1 MTWLATVI
9 TWLRPLVG
17 HMHKCHAAMLRRGAN
32 GGRVSARVQSG
43 AAWAARLLQRTEGAF
58 SITDFHR
65 TGTFNQGTLMWEGD
79 SKCITIWGDAN
90 HCKSSRFGRAWLVA
104 SAGVGQIGQGFFL
117 SEKWKDEDEDLF
129 VAESG
134 EDAASRRELFNYL
147 QAVWEVHKE
156 TGCVRFCVVG
166 DCAPA
171 CICREGG
178 APSSE
183 RKIFQSWFE
192 DHPAAETASWLVN
205 EAVGYLECGLA
216 YNTSRSYTS
225 GVNRLKAF
233 AETFAF
239 DTWAIRWWEPDP
251 ALLILFMTYVIGQIS
266 LTDRLTLCGITMS
279 KDAGGA
285 LSQLAA
291 GSLSPRA
298 KHDLIVLCTIMV
310 WGVFGLF
317 RIGEL
322 VISGPKR
329 YARVLRRS
337 HCALAE
343 DGGETFLHINLDGS
357 KTDPFRGGVDVWLAN
372 LSCMM
377 LSPVFWFHRLESSAL
392 SVGLN
397 RGKAQPMFRWADGI
411 SVERTRFV
419 ADARTL
425 LARAGV
431 DDGTRFN
438 GISLRRGGA
447 KSLKLAGAS
456 DIAIMRAGRW
466 SSDCFRRYIETP
478 RDEILQE

>member
-1 MTWLATVI
+1 M
-9 TWLRPLVG
+9 
-17 HMHKCHAAMLRRGAN
+17 
-32 GGRVSARVQSG
+32 
-43 AAWAARLLQRTEGAF
+43 
-58 SITDFHR
+58 
-65 TGTFNQGTLMWEGD
+65 
-79 SKCITIWGDAN
+79 
-90 HCKSSRFGRAWLVA
+90 
-104 SAGVGQIGQGFFL
+104 
-117 SEKWKDEDEDLF
+117 
-129 VAESG
+129 
-134 EDAASRRELFNYL
+134 
-147 QAVWEVHKE
+147 
-156 TGCVRFCVVG
+156 
-166 DCAPA
+166 
-171 CICREGG
+171 CREGG

-183 RKIFQSWFE
+183 RKIFKSWFE
-192 DHPAAETASWLVN
+192 GHPAAETASWLVN

-233 AETFAF
+233 AETFAS

-266 LTDRLTLCGITMS
+266 VGSLKVYLYGIRNFCLAHGQADPLRNYHVERCWRGIKRSKRKGKDNRLTLTIDLLEKAAS
-279 KDAGGA
+279 FAVE
-285 LSQLAA
+285 QLA

-343 DGGETFLHINLDGS
+343 DGGETFLRINLDGS

-425 LARAGV
+425 LARTGV

-478 RDEILQE
+478 RDEILQEQRNILDSFK